1 MYVMLSIAPVIKLLN
16 NNLQEIK
23 KNLVNTM
30 NVKSQLQLRP
40 LITIAVVGKEGL
52 SIKASNSENEANQL
66 K

>member
-1 MYVMLSIAPVIKLLN
+1 MYIILSIVSVIKLLN

-23 KNLVNTM
+23 NNLVNTM
-30 NVKSQLQLRP
+30 NAKSQLQLRP
-40 LITIAVVGKEGL
+40 LITIAVFGKEGL

>member
-1 MYVMLSIAPVIKLLN
+1 MYIILNIASVIKLLN

-23 KNLVNTM
+23 NNLVTTM

-40 LITIAVVGKEGL
+40 LITIAVGGKEGL
-52 SIKASNSENEANQL
+52 SIKASNAENEANQL